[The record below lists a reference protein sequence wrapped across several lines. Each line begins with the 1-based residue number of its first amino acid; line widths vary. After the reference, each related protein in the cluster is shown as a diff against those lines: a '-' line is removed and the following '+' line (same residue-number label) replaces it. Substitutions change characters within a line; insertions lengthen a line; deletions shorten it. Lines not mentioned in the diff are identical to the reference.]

1 MSQPTRT
8 ELADIAGNYGLH
20 PLAMEGAGNGHQI
33 SKLDVYGDQLFI
45 VARTAHLEG
54 DHIAYG
60 STAIFL
66 GKSFLITVRQGSAR
80 SHGELRAHLEI
91 TPELLREGPAYVLHA
106 ILDFVDGYFPIVEAI
121 EEWRVSIG
129 SSACLQPFSP
139 ARR

>member
-1 MSQPTRT
+1 MSVVAAFLYHEGKRLRPVTLIDPACEHIAKDDFVWIGLSQPTET

-20 PLAMEGAGNGHQI
+20 PLAVEDAGNGHQI

-80 SHGELRAHLEI
+80 SHSEIRAHLEI
-91 TPELLREGPAYVLHA
+91 TPELLREGP
-106 ILDFVDGYFPIVEAI
+106 D
-121 EEWRVSIG
+121 
-129 SSACLQPFSP
+129 
-139 ARR
+139 